1 MLIYIQL
8 LKIVLLTVFLN
19 KARTAKSSAHLVYWN
34 CFGSHINMCLSVRPP
49 KRALTTSRMM
59 WYDIGRVLL
68 YSLLV
73 FEIVFTATVIS
84 WVSHIRGGRGRGVL
98 GVGGQAECE
107 PSLPLS
113 HNESLILGHNLDF
126 SSCDILVS
134 FCKPSHIYACMHLT
148 NYVCIIKL
156 KL

>member
-1 MLIYIQL
+1 MYVDFLECVHMCPDLGKTTKLSHFVFREILFWNIEAAVAL
-8 LKIVLLTVFLN
+8 L
-19 KARTAKSSAHLVYWN
+19 
-34 CFGSHINMCLSVRPP
+34 CCHIAMQ
-49 KRALTTSRMM
+49 
-59 WYDIGRVLL
+59 YLL